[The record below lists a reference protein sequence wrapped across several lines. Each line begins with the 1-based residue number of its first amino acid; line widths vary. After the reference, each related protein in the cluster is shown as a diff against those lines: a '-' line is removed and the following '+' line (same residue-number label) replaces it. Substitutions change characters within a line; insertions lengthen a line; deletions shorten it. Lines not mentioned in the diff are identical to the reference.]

1 MTMQFDFASYVS
13 ERKTG
18 PSGERG
24 EGYAYEGDLRVL
36 RKMRTLRPVEVA
48 VGQTVKLSK
57 EFLTHDLLGNAV
69 KVGPNQ
75 FPRIHRIAGECAQTL
90 GIPAPQVYIVPQI
103 GSINAATYGVDNDA
117 FIMVHAATVDALSD
131 EELRFVIGHECGHIQ
146 NNHVVYLTTLHM
158 LRVIL
163 QAAAAGV
170 LLAPFLMP
178 ATLAL
183 QSWARAAEVTCDRAG
198 LLCCKNPTVATH
210 SFVKL
215 AIGSRRLFDQ
225 MNVDA
230 YLDQLK
236 EVKGGYGRMGELQ
249 RSHPYLTKR
258 IEALRVFAESA
269 LYRSA
274 VGEQGGVDRAELE
287 RRTEEIVRVM

>member
-1 MTMQFDFASYVS
+1 MTMQFDFGSYVHD
-13 ERKTG
+13 KKNG

-36 RKMRTLRPVEVA
+36 RKMRTLKPVEVA

-57 EFLTHDLLGNAV
+57 EFLTNDLLGNAV
-69 KVGPNQ
+69 KVGPQQ
-75 FPRIHRIAGECAQTL
+75 FPRIHRITRECAQTL
-90 GIPAPQVYIVPQI
+90 GIATPQVYIVPNI
-103 GSINAATYGVDNDA
+103 GSINAATYGVDSDA

-158 LRVIL
+158 LRMIL
-163 QAAAAGV
+163 QVAAAGV
-170 LLAPFLMP
+170 VLAPVLMP

-183 QSWARAAEVTCDRAG
+183 QGWARAAEVTCDRAG

-225 MNVDA
+225 MNVDV
-230 YLDQLK
+230 YLEQLK
-236 EVKGGYGRMGELQ
+236 EAKGGYGRMGELQ

-274 VGEQGGVDRAELE
+274 VGLAGGVDRDELE

>member
-1 MTMQFDFASYVS
+1 MTMQFDFSSYVR
-13 ERKTG
+13 ERKNG

-36 RKMRTLRPVEVA
+36 RTMRTLKSVEIA
-48 VGQTVKLSK
+48 VSHTVKLSK
-57 EFLTHDLLGNAV
+57 EFLTHELLGNAV
-69 KVGPNQ
+69 KVGPKQ
-75 FPRIHRIAGECAQTL
+75 FPRIHGITVECATTL
-90 GIPAPQVYIVPQI
+90 GIPVPQVYIVPQI
-103 GSINAATYGVDNDA
+103 GSINAATYGLDHDA

-146 NNHVVYLTTLHM
+146 NNHVVYLTTLHI
-158 LRVIL
+158 LRLVL

-170 LLAPFLMP
+170 LLAPVLVP

-198 LLCCKNPTVATH
+198 LLCCKNLDVATR

-215 AIGSRRLFDQ
+215 AIGSRHLFEQ
-225 MNVDA
+225 INVDA

-236 EVKGGYGRMGELQ
+236 EAKGGYGRMGELNH
-249 RSHPYLTKR
+249 SHPYLTKR
-258 IEALRVFAESA
+258 IEALHVFAASA
-269 LYRSA
+269 LYRHA
-274 VGEQGGVDRAELE
+274 VGLEGGADRDELE
-287 RRTEEIVRVM
+287 KRTEEIVRVM

>member
-1 MTMQFDFASYVS
+1 MAMQFDFASYVR
-13 ERKTG
+13 ERKSG

-36 RKMRTLRPVEVA
+36 RTMRTLRPVEIA

-57 EFLTHDLLGNAV
+57 EFLTHELLGNAV
-69 KVGPNQ
+69 KVGPKQ
-75 FPRIHRIAGECAQTL
+75 FPRIHRITAECASTL

-103 GSINAATYGVDNDA
+103 GSINAATYGLDHDA
-117 FIMVHAATVDALSD
+117 FIMVHAATVDALTD

-158 LRVIL
+158 LRLAL

-170 LLAPFLMP
+170 LLAPVLMP

-198 LLCCKNPTVATH
+198 LLCCRDLGVATR

-215 AIGSRRLFDQ
+215 AIGSRHLFDQ

-236 EVKGGYGRMGELQ
+236 EAKGGYGRMGELQ

-258 IEALRVFAESA
+258 IEALRVFADSA
-269 LYRSA
+269 LYRKA
-274 VGEQGGVDRAELE
+274 VGLDGGSDRDALE
-287 RRTEEIVRVM
+287 KRTEEIVRVM

>member
-1 MTMQFDFASYVS
+1 MAMQFDFGSYIHD
-13 ERKTG
+13 KKNG

-36 RKMRTLRPVEVA
+36 RKMRTLKPVEVA

-57 EFLTHDLLGNAV
+57 EFLTNDLLGNAV
-69 KVGPNQ
+69 KVGPQQ
-75 FPRIHRIAGECAQTL
+75 FPRIHRITRECAHTL
-90 GIPAPQVYIVPQI
+90 GIAAPQVYIVPNI
-103 GSINAATYGVDNDA
+103 GSINAATYGVDSDA

-158 LRVIL
+158 LRMIL
-163 QAAAAGV
+163 QVAAAGV
-170 LLAPFLMP
+170 VLAPFLMP

-225 MNVDA
+225 MNVDV
-230 YLDQLK
+230 YLEQLK
-236 EVKGGYGRMGELQ
+236 EAKGGYGRMGELQ

-274 VGEQGGVDRAELE
+274 VGLAGGVERDELE

>member
-1 MTMQFDFASYVS
+1 MAMQLDFASYVS
-13 ERKTG
+13 ERKNG

-36 RKMRTLRPVEVA
+36 RAMRTLRPVEIAVA
-48 VGQTVKLSK
+48 QTVKLSK

-69 KVGPNQ
+69 KVGPRQ
-75 FPRIHRIAGECAQTL
+75 FPRIHRIASECAATL
-90 GIPAPQVYIVPQI
+90 GIATPQVYIVPEI
-103 GSINAATYGVDNDA
+103 GSINAATYGVDSDS

-146 NNHVVYLTTLHM
+146 NSHVVYLTTLHM
-158 LRVIL
+158 LRLVL

-170 LLAPFLMP
+170 LLAPVLMP

-215 AIGSRRLFDQ
+215 AIGSRRLFEQ

-236 EVKGGYGRMGELQ
+236 EAKDGYGRMGELQ
-249 RSHPYLTKR
+249 RSHPYLTRR
-258 IEALRVFAESA
+258 IEALRAFAESA

-274 VGEQGGVDRAELE
+274 AGLEGGTDRAELE